1 MNQRV
6 IDYVQRTG
14 NTDPETI
21 RIGIKKKGSVPMAE
35 IRATLAE
42 LGCKDTKPQPSN
54 EPSTKTALCG
64 INLVNVRVFDRK
76 PNDGLKAKIY
86 GLKKGKGYQVEDLAE
101 EWRVSSETLRNHAK
115 RLDSLKYVEVAPG
128 DWVQCVLHPETAT
141 ALSS

>member
-6 IDYVQRTG
+6 IDYVKRTG
-14 NTDPETI
+14 NTNPDAI
-21 RIGIKKKGSVPMAE
+21 RSGLKKTNPVPIAE
-35 IRATLAE
+35 IRATLATME
-42 LGCKDTKPQPSN
+42 GK
-54 EPSTKTALCG
+54 EPEAVREPASKTALCG

-115 RLDSLKYVEVAPG
+115 RLDSLKYVEIAPG
-128 DWVQCVLHPETAT
+128 EWVQCVLHPETAT
-141 ALSS
+141 ALSN